1 MQQEKKGFILIV
13 AFDGLQPAQV
23 TPALAP
29 NLAAFAERGVV
40 FDNHHA
46 VYPSVTRVNAAS
58 IATGRYP
65 GAHGLAANVVAMRD
79 FHPHNAFSAMQ
90 PTLAAVAR
98 KTSALL
104 SPTLADLL
112 NRHGREY
119 IAVGTGTSGNAYV
132 HNPNAERGGGATIHP
147 EFCLPNALHADIAAR
162 FGEWPA
168 EGVTNAAKLEHAVTI
183 LTEYALGER
192 KPAVACVWFS
202 EPDHAQHAHG
212 VGSAVGLRALRE
224 ADAQFGR
231 ILAWL
236 EANGAAADTD
246 VLVVSDHGYST
257 ISEVI
262 DIEALARDAGFPP
275 GGQAGGATVATN
287 GGSALFYTHNSDA
300 ATTDRLAE
308 WLMGQRWCGALV
320 ASDAV
325 GAIAGT
331 LPASLVGAEGRRAPD
346 LAMSFRWDSR
356 ANAAGYAGYAF
367 STGGAPELGQHGSM
381 SRHEMR
387 NVLIARGSGF
397 RRGARIQS
405 PTGNTDIAPT
415 ILHLLGI
422 GGGAAMD
429 GRILVEALADGGG
442 DVEWQQRTYRAE
454 RRLPYG
460 VYRQRIDVSSAGA
473 TTYVDEGNGG
483 LE

>member
-1 MQQEKKGFILIV
+1 MQQEKKRFILIV

-23 TPALAP
+23 APSLAP
-29 NLAAFAERGVV
+29 NLAAFAEQGVV

-58 IATGRYP
+58 IATGCYP

-79 FHPHNAFSAMQ
+79 YHPHNAFSAMQ

-98 KTSALL
+98 KTAALL

-112 NRHGREY
+112 HRHGREY

-147 EFCLPNALHADIAAR
+147 EFCLPDALHADIAAR

-168 EGVTNAAKLEHAVTI
+168 DGVTNAAKLEHAVTI
-183 LTEYALGER
+183 LTEYVLGER

-231 ILAWL
+231 LLAWL
-236 EANGAAADTD
+236 EDSGAAADVD

-257 ISEVI
+257 IGEVI
-262 DIEALARDAGFPP
+262 DIEALIHAAGFPP
-275 GGQAGGATVATN
+275 GDKAGGVTIATN
-287 GGSALFYTHNSDA
+287 GGSALFYAHNSDA
-300 ATTDRLAE
+300 ATTDRLAA
-308 WLMGQRWCGALV
+308 WLMRQRWCGALV

-331 LPASLVGAEGRRAPD
+331 LPAVLVGAEGRRAPD
-346 LAMSFRWDSR
+346 LAMSFRWNSR

-387 NVLIARGSGF
+387 NALIARGKRF
-397 RRGARIQS
+397 RSGARIQS
-405 PTGNTDIAPT
+405 PTGNTDISPT

-422 GGGAAMD
+422 DGGAMD
-429 GRILVEALADGGG
+429 GRILTEALADGS
-442 DVEWQQRTYRAE
+442 DSVEWRTHTHRAA
-454 RRLPYG
+454 RRLPDG
-460 VYRQRIDVSSAGA
+460 VYRQRIAISSVGA

>member
-1 MQQEKKGFILIV
+1 MRSVLIV
-13 AFDGLQPAQV
+13 AFDGLQPAQIA
-23 TPALAP
+23 PSLAP
-29 NLAAFAERGVV
+29 NLAAFAEQGVV

-79 FHPHNAFSAMQ
+79 YHPHNAFSAMQ
-90 PTLAAVAR
+90 PTLAEVAR

-112 NRHGREY
+112 HRHGREY

-147 EFCLPNALHADIAAR
+147 EFCLPDALHTDIIAR
-162 FGEWPA
+162 FGEWPP

-183 LTEYALGER
+183 LTEYVLKER

-212 VGSAVGLRALRE
+212 VGSEVGLRALRE

-231 ILAWL
+231 LLAWL
-236 EANGAAADTD
+236 EDSGATADTD

-257 ISEVI
+257 IDEVI
-262 DIEALARDAGFPP
+262 DIEALIRAAGFPP
-275 GGQAGGATVATN
+275 GNQAGGVTVATN

-300 ATTDRLAE
+300 ATTDRLAA
-308 WLMGQRWCGALV
+308 WLMRQRWCGALV
-320 ASDAV
+320 ASAAV

-346 LAMSFRWDSR
+346 LAMSFRWNSL
-356 ANAAGYAGYAF
+356 ANAAGYNGYAF

-387 NVLIARGSGF
+387 NVLIARGKRF
-397 RRGARIQS
+397 RSGARIQS

-422 GGGAAMD
+422 DGGTAMD
-429 GRILVEALADGGG
+429 GRILIEALADGADG
-442 DVEWQQRTYRAE
+442 VEWRTHTHRAE
-454 RRLPYG
+454 RRLPDG
-460 VYRQRIDVSSAGA
+460 VYRQRIAISSVGA
-473 TTYVDEGNGG
+473 TTYVDEGNGA

>member
-1 MQQEKKGFILIV
+1 MRSVLIV

-23 TPALAP
+23 APSLAP
-29 NLAAFAERGVV
+29 NLAAFAEQGVV

-79 FHPHNAFSAMQ
+79 YHPHNAFSAMQ

-112 NRHGREY
+112 HRHGREY

-147 EFCLPNALHADIAAR
+147 EFCLPDALHADIIAR

-183 LTEYALGER
+183 LTEYVLSER

-212 VGSAVGLRALRE
+212 VGSDVGLRALRE

-231 ILAWL
+231 LLAWL
-236 EANGAAADTD
+236 EDSGAAADVD

-257 ISEVI
+257 IDEVI
-262 DIEALARDAGFPP
+262 DIEAFARDAGFPP
-275 GGQAGGATVATN
+275 GDKAGGVTIATN
-287 GGSALFYTHNSDA
+287 GGSALFYAHNSDA
-300 ATTDRLAE
+300 ATTDRLAA
-308 WLMGQRWCGALV
+308 WLMRQRWCGALV
-320 ASDAV
+320 ASDAA

-387 NVLIARGSGF
+387 NVLIARGKRF
-397 RRGARIQS
+397 RSGARIQS

-422 GGGAAMD
+422 DGGAAMD
-429 GRILVEALADGGG
+429 GRILIEALADGADG
-442 DVEWQQRTYRAE
+442 VEWRTHTHRAE
-454 RRLPYG
+454 RRLPDG
-460 VYRQRIDVSSAGA
+460 VYRQRIAISSVGA

>member
-1 MQQEKKGFILIV
+1 MLIV

-29 NLAAFAERGVV
+29 NLAAFADQGVT

-65 GAHGLAANVVAMRD
+65 GAHGLAANMVLMRD
-79 FHPHNAFSAMQ
+79 YHPHNAFSALE

-112 NRHGREY
+112 HRHGREY
-119 IAVGTGTSGNAYV
+119 IAVGAGTSGNAYV
-132 HNPNAERGGGATIHP
+132 HNPNAEHGGGATIHP
-147 EFCLPNALHADIAAR
+147 DFCLPYALHADIAAR
-162 FGEWPA
+162 FGDWPT

-183 LTEYALGER
+183 LTEYALAER

-231 ILAWL
+231 LLTWL
-236 EANGAAADTD
+236 EDSGAAAHAD

-257 ISEVI
+257 IDEVI
-262 DIEALARDAGFPP
+262 DIEALVRDAGFPP
-275 GGQAGGATVATN
+275 GDQAGGAAVAAN

-300 ATTDRLAE
+300 ATTDRLAA
-308 WLMGQRWCGALV
+308 WLMRQPWCGALV
-320 ASDAV
+320 ASDAA
-325 GAIAGT
+325 GAIPGT
-331 LPASLVGAEGRRAPD
+331 LPASIVGAEGRRAPD
-346 LAMSFRWDSR
+346 LAMSFRWHSR
-356 ANAAGYAGYAF
+356 ANAAGYAGYAY

-397 RRGARIQS
+397 RSAARIQT
-405 PTGNTDIAPT
+405 PTGNIDIAPT

-422 GGGAAMD
+422 DGGAPMD

-442 DVEWQQRTYRAE
+442 VEWRTHTYRAE
-454 RRLPYG
+454 RRLPDG
-460 VYRQRIDVSSAGA
+460 VYRQRIAVSSVGT
-473 TTYVDEGNGG
+473 TTYVDEGIGG